1 MGKFDKRLG
10 IILVKRGLLAA
21 EQRDTML
28 SEEGDDDSSLVE
40 QILSQELMAEDEL
53 IGAISA
59 ETNLPPINLSKVE
72 FDTEALELMDEKTA
86 RDHSVLPIARIG
98 NTLTLAVAD
107 PSDVITLD
115 HIEQVTGSEI
125 MRVVSTDV
133 AIQKGIER
141 AYAEMKEQE
150 GALEQMGEMG
160 ELAEIEDLVSAIEM
174 ADEEAEALED
184 DAPSEHDNDLIRLV
198 NKMIYD
204 AHRLGA
210 TDIHVEPYP
219 GRRVDVRCRI
229 DGEMR
234 HLMKPL
240 PPNLRKPIVTRIKIM
255 ANLDIAE
262 HRISMSG
269 KIRFKPL
276 NIELRVET
284 IPTTAGDCEDVV
296 LRILAAGKPI
306 PLENMGFSERNIS
319 EFIKLVQIPYGI
331 FLCVGPTGSGKTT
344 TLHSALGYI
353 NKVERK
359 IWTAEDPI
367 EITQDGLRQCQVN
380 RKANQEFP
388 QIMRSFLRADPD
400 VIMIGEMRD
409 PETAKMGIEAS
420 LTGHLVFSTLHT
432 NSAPETIVRLLDMGI
447 DTFTFADSL
456 LGVLAQRL
464 VRSLCKECKEDYHP
478 DEDEYQQLKDDY
490 LDDELWKE
498 LNVPESGELTLK
510 RIHPGGCSK
519 CDGTGERGRY
529 GVHEL
534 MLNSPQIKDLIYA
547 SAKAE
552 DIRKAAIAEGMRTLR
567 QDGVAKVLQ
576 GITTMDRVR
585 RVCSR

>member
-1 MGKFDKRLG
+1 
-10 IILVKRGLLAA
+10 
-21 EQRDTML
+21 
-28 SEEGDDDSSLVE
+28 
-40 QILSQELMAEDEL
+40 
-53 IGAISA
+53 
-59 ETNLPPINLSKVE
+59 
-72 FDTEALELMDEKTA
+72 
-86 RDHSVLPIARIG
+86 
-98 NTLTLAVAD
+98 
-107 PSDVITLD
+107 
-115 HIEQVTGSEI
+115 
-125 MRVVSTDV
+125 
-133 AIQKGIER
+133 
-141 AYAEMKEQE
+141 
-150 GALEQMGEMG
+150 
-160 ELAEIEDLVSAIEM
+160 
-174 ADEEAEALED
+174 
-184 DAPSEHDNDLIRLV
+184 
-198 NKMIYD
+198 MIYD

-306 PLENMGFSERNIS
+306 PLEEMGFSERNIS

-409 PETAKMGIEAS
+409 AETAKMGIEAS

-464 VRSLCKECKEDYHP
+464 VRSLCKDCKEDYHP
-478 DEDEYQQLKDDY
+478 DEDEYQQLKNDY

-498 LNVPESGELTLK
+498 LNVPEIGELTMK
-510 RIHPGGCSK
+510 RRRPGGCAK